1 MSNAAM
7 FTAVT
12 GTQAQ
17 QARIDIIANNLANL
31 GTVGFKRIRPSFE
44 DLFYETISSPSAEG
58 GAPTGLQ
65 FGRGVRIVST
75 DHVHTPG
82 PLRETSQPLDLAIAG
97 AGLFAVRQLNGDTAY
112 TRDGAFRLDVDGNLT
127 TPAGLLLDPPI
138 TLPTDT
144 LQITIT
150 EDGRVNVLQPG
161 NPTVVEVGQFQLSSF
176 QNPGGLE
183 SIGGNL
189 MRETASSGA
198 PTTGNPGEEA
208 FGVLKQGSLEESNVS
223 IAEELV
229 SMIIAQRAFEAN
241 TRVISAAD
249 DMLRFVTQR

>member
-1 MSNAAM
+1 M
-7 FTAVT
+7 
-12 GTQAQ
+12 
-17 QARIDIIANNLANL
+17 
-31 GTVGFKRIRPSFE
+31 
-44 DLFYETISSPSAEG
+44 
-58 GAPTGLQ
+58 
-65 FGRGVRIVST
+65 
-75 DHVHTPG
+75 
-82 PLRETSQPLDLAIAG
+82 
-97 AGLFAVRQLNGDTAY
+97 
-112 TRDGAFRLDVDGNLT
+112 DGNLT

-241 TRVISAAD
+241 ARVISAAD

>member
-17 QARIDIIANNLANL
+17 QARIDIVANNLANL

-97 AGLFAVRQLNGDTAY
+97 GGLFAVRQLNGDTAY

-161 NPTVVEVGQFQLSSF
+161 NPTAVEVGQFQLSSF

-198 PTTGNPGEEA
+198 PTTGVPGEEA

>member
-17 QARIDIIANNLANL
+17 QSRIEIIANNLANL
-31 GTVGFKRIRPSFE
+31 GTVGFKRVRPQFA

-58 GAPTGLQ
+58 GPPTGLQ

-75 DHVHTPG
+75 DKVYTPG
-82 PLRETSQPLDLAIAG
+82 SLRETGQPLDLAIAG
-97 AGLFAVRQLNGDTAY
+97 DGFFAVQQLNGDIAY
-112 TRDGAFRLDVDGNLT
+112 TRSGSFRLDVDGNLT
-127 TPAGLLLDPPI
+127 SPSGLLLDPPI

-144 LQITIT
+144 IQITIT
-150 EDGRVNVLQPG
+150 DDGRVRVLQPG
-161 NPTVVEVGQFQLSSF
+161 NPTATEVAQIQLTRF

-183 SIGGNL
+183 AIGGNL
-189 MRETASSGA
+189 LRETESSGT
-198 PTTGNPGEEA
+198 PTTGNPAEDA
-208 FGVLKQGSLEESNVS
+208 FGLVKQGSLEESNVS

-229 SMIIAQRAFEAN
+229 NMIIAQRAFEAN

>member
-17 QARIDIIANNLANL
+17 QARIDIVANNLANL

-97 AGLFAVRQLNGDTAY
+97 GGLFAVRQLNGDTAY
-112 TRDGAFRLDVDGNLT
+112 TRDGAFPLDVDGNLT

-150 EDGRVNVLQPG
+150 EDGRVNVLQPE
-161 NPTVVEVGQFQLSSF
+161 NPTAVEVGQFQLSSF

-198 PTTGNPGEEA
+198 PTTGVPGEEA

>member
-17 QARIDIIANNLANL
+17 QARIDIVANNLANL

-97 AGLFAVRQLNGDTAY
+97 SGLFAVRQLNGDTAY

-161 NPTVVEVGQFQLSSF
+161 NPTAVEVGQFQLSSF

-198 PTTGNPGEEA
+198 PTTGVPGEEA

>member
-17 QARIDIIANNLANL
+17 QARIDIIANNLANI
-31 GTVGFKRIRPSFE
+31 GTMGFKRVRAQFE
-44 DLFYETISSPSAEG
+44 DLFYETITSPAAEG
-58 GAPTGLQ
+58 SPPTGLQ

-82 PLRETSQPLDLAIAG
+82 SLRETGQSLDLAIQG
-97 AGLFAVRQLNGDTAY
+97 DGFFAVRQLNGDIAY
-112 TRDGAFRLDVDGNLT
+112 TRSGSFRMDVDGNLT
-127 TPAGLLLDPPI
+127 TPSGLLMDPPI

-144 LQITIT
+144 LQISIS
-150 EDGRVNVLQPG
+150 EDGRVRVLQPG
-161 NPTVVEVGQFQLSSF
+161 NSVQSEVGQIELTRF

-183 SIGGNL
+183 AIGGNL
-189 MRETASSGA
+189 LRETESSGA
-198 PTTGNPGEEA
+198 PTTGIPADEA
-208 FGVLKQGSLEESNVS
+208 FGSVKQGSLEESNVS

-229 SMIIAQRAFEAN
+229 NLIIAQRAFEAN
-241 TRVISAAD
+241 TRVIAAAD

>member
-7 FTAVT
+7 FTAIT

-17 QARIDIIANNLANL
+17 QARIDIVANNLANL

-58 GAPTGLQ
+58 GPPTGLQ

-75 DHVHTPG
+75 EHVHTPG
-82 PLRETSQPLDLAIAG
+82 SLRETSQPLDLAIAG
-97 AGLFAVRQLNGDTAY
+97 AGFFAVQQLNGDIAY
-112 TRDGAFRLDVDGNLT
+112 TRNGSFRLDVDGNLT

-138 TLPTDT
+138 TVPSDA

-150 EDGRVNVLQPG
+150 DDGRVNVLQPG
-161 NPTVVEVGQFQLSSF
+161 SPTPTEVGQIQLSSF

-183 SIGGNL
+183 AIGGNL
-189 MRETASSGA
+189 LRETESSGT
-198 PTTGNPGEEA
+198 PTTGNPGEDA
-208 FGVLKQGSLEESNVS
+208 FGLVKQGNLEESNVS

-229 SMIIAQRAFEAN
+229 NMIIAQRAFEAN

>member
-17 QARIDIIANNLANL
+17 QARIDIIANNLANI
-31 GTVGFKRIRPSFE
+31 GTVGFKRLRAQFE
-44 DLFYETISSPSAEG
+44 DLFYETISSPTADGSP
-58 GAPTGLQ
+58 PTGLQ

-75 DHVHTPG
+75 DHIHTG
-82 PLRETSQPLDLAIAG
+82 GSLRETGQSLDLAIEG
-97 AGLFAVRQLNGDTAY
+97 GGFFAIQRLNGDVAY
-112 TRDGAFRLDVDGNLT
+112 TRNGSFRLDVNGNLT
-127 TPAGLLLDPPI
+127 TPSGLLLDPPI
-138 TLPTDT
+138 TLPADT
-144 LQITIT
+144 LQTSIT
-150 EDGRVNVLQPG
+150 EDGRVRVLQPG
-161 NPTVVEVGQFQLSSF
+161 NAIPTEVAQIQLTRF

-189 MRETASSGA
+189 LRETESSGT
-198 PTTGNPGEEA
+198 PTTGNPAEDA
-208 FGVLKQGSLEESNVS
+208 FGRLKQGSLEESNVS

-229 SMIIAQRAFEAN
+229 AMIIAQRAFEAN

-249 DMLRFVTQR
+249 EMLRFVTQR

>member
-17 QARIDIIANNLANL
+17 QARIDIVANNLANI
-31 GTVGFKRIRPSFE
+31 GTMGFKRVRAQFE
-44 DLFYETISSPSAEG
+44 DLFYETITSPAAEG
-58 GAPTGLQ
+58 SPPTGLQ

-82 PLRETSQPLDLAIAG
+82 SLRETGQSLDLAIRG
-97 AGLFAVRQLNGDTAY
+97 DGFFAVRQLNGDIAY
-112 TRDGAFRLDVDGNLT
+112 TRSGSFRMDVDGNLT
-127 TPAGLLLDPPI
+127 TPSGLLMDPPI

-144 LQITIT
+144 LQISIS
-150 EDGRVNVLQPG
+150 EDGRVRVLQPG
-161 NPTVVEVGQFQLSSF
+161 NSVQSEVGQIELTRF

-183 SIGGNL
+183 AIGGNL
-189 MRETASSGA
+189 LRETESSGA
-198 PTTGNPGEEA
+198 PTTGTPADEA
-208 FGVLKQGSLEESNVS
+208 FGSVKQGSLEESNVS

-229 SMIIAQRAFEAN
+229 NLIIAQRAFEAN
-241 TRVISAAD
+241 TRVIAAAD

>member
-7 FTAVT
+7 FTAIT

-17 QARIDIIANNLANL
+17 QSRIDVVANNLANI
-31 GTVGFKRIRPSFE
+31 GTVGFKRVRAQFE
-44 DLFYETISSPSAEG
+44 DLFYETITSPSAEG
-58 GAPTGLQ
+58 GPPTGLQ

-75 DHVHTPG
+75 DKIHTPG
-82 PLRETSQPLDLAIAG
+82 SLRETGQPLDLAIAG
-97 AGLFAVRQLNGDTAY
+97 DGFFAVQQLNGDIAY
-112 TRDGAFRLDVDGNLT
+112 TRSGSFRLDVDGNLT
-127 TPAGLLLDPPI
+127 SPSGLLLDPPI

-144 LQITIT
+144 IQITIT
-150 EDGRVNVLQPG
+150 EDGRVLVLQPG
-161 NPTVVEVGQFQLSSF
+161 TPTATEVAQIQLTRF

-183 SIGGNL
+183 AIGGNL
-189 MRETASSGA
+189 LRETESSGA
-198 PTTGNPGEEA
+198 PTTGNPAEDA
-208 FGVLKQGSLEESNVS
+208 FGQVKQGSLEESNVS

-229 SMIIAQRAFEAN
+229 NMIIAQRAFEAN